1 MKKIPLHP
9 VLSLLI
15 TLFFSASA
23 YAQSPKELVGE
34 IQQLLLDHYIFLD
47 KAEAMNERL
56 DKGLSLGEFEG
67 IEREEDLAVALT
79 KALQE
84 VTNDKHLV
92 VYPPRQVRVEED
104 PAGAFLRSLSRYR
117 NPMIKSVQLLD
128 DNVGYFD
135 MRFFGG
141 GESAK
146 KKIDQVMEQLESA
159 DALIIDLR
167 YNGGGS
173 ISTVQYMCSY
183 FFEGDGLLNSMYSR
197 VNHQLNIENHT
208 REIHVIPV
216 NGKKRPDIPV
226 FVLISSR
233 TFSGA
238 EDFSYTMQS
247 FEKATVIGEASRG
260 GAHPVDFF
268 SLSHNFRIKIPFA
281 MSIHPV
287 TKGNWEGTGVIPNV
301 KVAAADAFD
310 TALPLAQKAAK
321 QHKGEFI
328 QPILDLLSQWEEQP
342 KEVTPLLQHL
352 KKGVQEGKLIESD
365 INRMGY
371 AYLRANK
378 VKTAAAIL
386 EANTILFADS
396 PNAFDSFAEAL
407 TLDGQMDSALE
418 NYQTAV
424 KLATAQEHYNLA
436 GYQQNLQ
443 AFKEKQKSDV
453 R

>member
-1 MKKIPLHP
+1 MKKIRFSQ
-9 VLSLLI
+9 V
-15 TLFFSASA
+15 LFFVVLFLINTGLQ
-23 YAQSPKELVGE
+23 AQSPKQLVGE

-47 KAEAMNERL
+47 KAEAMNKRL
-56 DKGLSLGEFEG
+56 DEGLQSGEFDG
-67 IEREEDLAVALT
+67 IKREEDLAVALT

-84 VTNDKHLV
+84 ITNDKHLV
-92 VYPPRQVRVEED
+92 VYPPREVRVEED
-104 PAGAFLRSLSRYR
+104 PEGAFLRSLSRYR

-128 DNVGYFD
+128 NNVGYFD

-141 GESAK
+141 GESAR

-159 DALIIDLR
+159 DALIVDMR
-167 YNGGGS
+167 NNGGGS

-183 FFEGDGLLNSMYSR
+183 FFDGDHILNSMYSR
-197 VNHQLNIENHT
+197 VNHQLNIKNHT
-208 REIHVIPV
+208 REVRVIPV

-268 SLSHNFRIKIPFA
+268 SLSANFRIKIPFA

-287 TKGNWEGTGVIPNV
+287 TKGNWEGTGVIPTV
-301 KVAAADAFD
+301 KVAAADAFE
-310 TALPLAQKAAK
+310 TALPLAQEAAK
-321 QHKGEFI
+321 QYKSAFI
-328 QPILDLLSQWEEQP
+328 QPILDLLSKWEEQP
-342 KEVTPLLQHL
+342 KEVASLLQHL
-352 KKGVQEGKLIESD
+352 EKGVQGGKLIESD

-371 AYLRANK
+371 AYLRANQT
-378 VKTAAAIL
+378 KTAAAIL
-386 EANTILFADS
+386 EANTIIFPES

-407 TLDGQMDSALE
+407 TQDGQLDRALKS
-418 NYQTAV
+418 YQTAV
-424 KLATAQEHYNLA
+424 KLAAAQDHYNLA
-436 GYQQNLQ
+436 SYRQNLQ
-443 AFKEKQKSDV
+443 AFKENQ

>member
-1 MKKIPLHP
+1 MKKIQ
-9 VLSLLI
+9 LLAI
-15 TLFFSASA
+15 ISSFLISVWGTNIH
-23 YAQSPKELVGE
+23 AQSPKQLIGE
-34 IQQLLLDHYIFLD
+34 IQQLLVDHYIFLD
-47 KAEAMNERL
+47 KAKAMNTRL
-56 DKGLSLGEFEG
+56 DEGLKAGEFDK
-67 IEREEDLAVALT
+67 IEREEDMAVALT

-84 VTNDKHLV
+84 ITHDKHLV
-92 VYPPRQVRVEED
+92 VYPPREVRVEED
-104 PAGAFLRSLSRYR
+104 PEGAFLRSLSRYR

-128 DNVGYFD
+128 NNVGYLD

-146 KKIDQVMEQLESA
+146 RKIDQVMEQLESA
-159 DALIIDLR
+159 DALIVDMR

-173 ISTVQYMCSY
+173 ISTVQYVCSY
-183 FFEGDGLLNSMYSR
+183 FFEGDHILNSMYSR

-208 REIHVIPV
+208 REVRVIPV

-226 FVLISSR
+226 FVLISPR

-268 SLSHNFRIKIPFA
+268 PLSHNFRIKIPFA

-301 KVAAADAFD
+301 KVASEEAFK
-310 TALPLAQKAAK
+310 TALPMAQEAAK
-321 QHKGEFI
+321 QYKRQFI
-328 QPILDLLSQWEEQP
+328 QPILDLLDTWEEQP
-342 KEVTPLLQHL
+342 KAVSELLAHL
-352 KKGVQEGKLIESD
+352 ESGVRGGKLIESD

-371 AYLRANK
+371 AYLRANQT
-378 VKTAAAIL
+378 KTASAIL
-386 EANTILFADS
+386 EANTRIFPES

-407 TLDGQMDSALE
+407 ALE
-418 NYQTAV
+418 GQTDRALKSYEVAV
-424 KLATAQEHYNLA
+424 NLAKAQGHYNLA
-436 GYQQNLQ
+436 SYQQNLE
-443 AFKEKQKSDV
+443 AFKEKLK
-453 R
+453 